1 VQITLNG
8 RQRAEVASGITAL
21 RAMEMTV
28 VALGYMFDMN
38 TDVGK
43 RAREMAV
50 YGDAEAVE
58 AARIG
63 SVEGAAREH
72 AEAGT

>member
-1 VQITLNG
+1 M
-8 RQRAEVASGITAL
+8 